1 MRDENLTA
9 ICDRTKETIKPEF
22 QLWLFLRKARV
33 RRFDLMYQQPKPFL
47 QTFITQRNLGL
58 RSAPNRGWSGIWVV
72 LHYSDLSGD
81 YRQAWPTII
90 AAFIFLVMR
99 NEIKVVSIIK
109 VYDVSLF
116 VWPLAL
122 TAAYLEGPQCTHAFS
137 RSVGHINQRTGN
149 LSVKQTAAHLC

>member
-1 MRDENLTA
+1 M
-9 ICDRTKETIKPEF
+9 
-22 QLWLFLRKARV
+22 
-33 RRFDLMYQQPKPFL
+33 
-47 QTFITQRNLGL
+47 
-58 RSAPNRGWSGIWVV
+58 
-72 LHYSDLSGD
+72 LHYSVFSED

-122 TAAYLEGPQCTHAFS
+122 TAAYLEGTHAFS
-137 RSVGHINQRTGN
+137 RWLGHINQRTGN